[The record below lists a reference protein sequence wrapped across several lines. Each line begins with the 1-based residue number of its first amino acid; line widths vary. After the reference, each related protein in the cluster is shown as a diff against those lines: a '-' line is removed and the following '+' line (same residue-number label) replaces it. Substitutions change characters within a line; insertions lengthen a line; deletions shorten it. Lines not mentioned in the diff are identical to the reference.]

1 LLAVNAD
8 RVVIADILRA
18 RGIRGEVLA
27 KSQTDVPGRLESL
40 EGAQVR
46 LADGSDLR
54 LELESA
60 WEHKGDW
67 VLKFRGIDCIDAAER
82 LRGAELW
89 VSREERGR
97 LAEGEYFQ
105 SDLLGCQVVEKG
117 TGEILGIVEGWQQ
130 YGGPPLLEVKRE
142 GREVLI
148 PFVSAICQD
157 IDLVSRVIRVEMPE
171 GLLDL

>member
-1 LLAVNAD
+1 MDTD
-8 RVVIADILRA
+8 RVVIADIFRV

-27 KSQTDVPGRLESL
+27 KSQTDVPGRFGNLN
-40 EGAQVR
+40 GAQ
-46 LADGSDLR
+46 LR
-54 LELESA
+54 LKNGRDLPAELESA

-67 VLKFRGIDCIDAAER
+67 VLKFREIDSATAAEQ

-89 VSREERGR
+89 IPREQRGA

-105 SDLLGCQVVEKG
+105 SDLLGCQVIDKS
-117 TGEILGIVEGWQQ
+117 TGSTLGIVEGCQQ
-130 YGGPPLLEVKRE
+130 YGGPSLLEVKRE
-142 GREVLI
+142 KGELLI

-157 IDLVSRVIRVEMPE
+157 VDLSARVIRVALPE

>member
-1 LLAVNAD
+1 MD
-8 RVVIADILRA
+8 TGRVVIADIFRA

-27 KSQTDVPGRLESL
+27 KSQTDVPGRFQNLK
-40 EGAQVR
+40 GAQVR
-46 LADGSDLR
+46 LANGSDLP

-67 VLKFRGIDCIDAAER
+67 VLKFRGVDSIEAAER

-89 VSREERGR
+89 IPPEARGQ
-97 LAEGEYFQ
+97 LAEGAYFQ
-105 SDLLGCQVVEKG
+105 SDLLGCQIVDKVTGKVLGVVA
-117 TGEILGIVEGWQQ
+117 GWQQ

-142 GREVLI
+142 GGEVLI
-148 PFVSAICQD
+148 PFVSAICRE
-157 IDLVSRVIRVEMPE
+157 IDLSARLIWVELPE

>member
-1 LLAVNAD
+1 LAVGAD

-18 RGIRGEVLA
+18 RGVRGEVLA

-40 EGAQVR
+40 KEAQVR
-46 LADGSDLR
+46 LADGSDLP

-67 VLKFRGIDCIDAAER
+67 VLKFRGIDDINAAER

-89 VSREERGR
+89 VPWEERGR

-105 SDLLGCQVVEKG
+105 SDLLGCQVIEKG
-117 TGEILGIVEGWQQ
+117 TGEILGAVEGLQQ

-157 IDLVSRVIRVEMPE
+157 IDLASRVIRVELPE
-171 GLLDL
+171 GLLEL